1 LEYKTIWLIRR
12 KKEISQA
19 NRFLDFQSII
29 RGDNMYLM
37 MTVSYPANKADE
49 VVKKFVEVE
58 EKYPQEDR
66 IASSVFP
73 GGVYSDDDGV
83 NTVTITDVPEGKMA
97 DAINSSYKIMNEFR
111 NIEGYKYKIRPLLSI
126 EEAMATL

>member
-1 LEYKTIWLIRR
+1 
-12 KKEISQA
+12 
-19 NRFLDFQSII
+19 
-29 RGDNMYLM
+29 MYFM